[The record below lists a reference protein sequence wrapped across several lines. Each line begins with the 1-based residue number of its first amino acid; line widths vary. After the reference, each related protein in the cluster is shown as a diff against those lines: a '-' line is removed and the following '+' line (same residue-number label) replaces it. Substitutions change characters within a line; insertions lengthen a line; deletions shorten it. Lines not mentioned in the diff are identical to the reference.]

1 MKKVIYLITLFLP
14 VLGLAQQQ
22 YEPTEKNPY
31 GMPNPA
37 APQQLMDFK
46 PMIGLCDCSSTA
58 RDADGS
64 WADAID
70 MTWKFKY
77 IMNGMAIQ
85 DETLKSDGK
94 HSGSIRQ
101 FNVDSSTWYVHYYA
115 TASVPAVLSSWTGNK
130 KGKDIIFYREQKA
143 PNGTDGFY
151 RLSFYD
157 ITNTGYKW
165 VGEWVSKDES
175 VVYPTWKIECK
186 KRK

>member
-1 MKKVIYLITLFLP
+1 MLVIPFF
-14 VLGLAQQQ
+14 VLGQQQ

-31 GMPNPA
+31 GMPNPEA
-37 APQQLMDFK
+37 AKQLADFK
-46 PMIGLCDCSSTA
+46 PMIGLCDCSSTS
-58 RDADGS
+58 RNADGS
-64 WADAID
+64 WADAVA

-85 DETLKSDGK
+85 DETLKNDGK

-101 FNVDSSTWYVHYYA
+101 FNVDSAAWYVHYYA
-115 TASVPAVLSSWTGNK
+115 SASVTPLLSSWKGNK
-130 KGKDIIFYREQKA
+130 KGKDIILYREQKA
-143 PNGTDGFY
+143 PNGADGFY

-157 ITNTGYKW
+157 ITDTGYNW
-165 VGEWVSKDES
+165 IGEWVSKDES